1 MYQGTTPIFILTV
14 GDDPTLDLS
23 DKSVY
28 VTIRAQDGQLLTKSN
43 DDLDITGRRI
53 AVRLTQA
60 ETLDMKAGYVQIQV
74 RWIDSEGNAM
84 ATKPTAVTVDGV
96 LLKEV
101 IEYGGH

>member
-14 GDDPTLDLS
+14 GDDPTFDLS

-28 VTIRAQDGQLLTKSN
+28 VTIRAQDGQMLTKSN

-53 AVRLTQA
+53 AMRLTQE
-60 ETLDMKAGYVQIQV
+60 ETLSLKAGYVQIQV
-74 RWIDSEGNAM
+74 RWIDSEGNSM
-84 ATKPTAVTVDGV
+84 TTKPAAAAVDSV

>member
-28 VTIRAQDGQLLTKSN
+28 VTIRAQDGQLLTKRN

-53 AVRLTQA
+53 AVRLTQE
-60 ETLDMKAGYVQIQV
+60 ETLGLKAGYVQIQV

-84 ATKPTAVTVDGV
+84 ATKPTAATVDGV